1 MNWQVAWNYNS
12 INATE
17 IKSYDGFFC
26 KSGKELQKIEDNI
39 IRANILSHLILT
51 SDLQRLS
58 EKTFWVMIKIII
70 MHKICY
76 HSEAKCVTDYQFL
89 FLMLLTSWS
98 KILQTCEHP
107 VPKFSQMFC
116 FGGLRRKQFF
126 YFISLF
132 INLHV
137 PLVYPESN

>member
-1 MNWQVAWNYNS
+1 MAWNYNS

-17 IKSYDGFFC
+17 IKSNDGFFC
-26 KSGKELQKIEDNI
+26 KSGKELQNWGQYNQGK
-39 IRANILSHLILT
+39 ILSHLILT

-58 EKTFWVMIKIII
+58 QKTFWVMIEIII

-76 HSEAKCVTDYQFL
+76 HSEVKCVTDYQLL
-89 FLMLLTSWS
+89 FLMLLMNWS